1 MLVRDVEAKAKAL
14 GEAYSREA
22 GEGRTIVGVVY
33 SLLSWNVD
41 APAVAL
47 CGGVSSLPS
56 LLTHPGLPCNLFVTQ
71 TTPTSH
77 PLGWRPIIAVVKSSQ
92 PEPEP

>member
-1 MLVRDVEAKAKAL
+1 MFVRDVEAKAKLLA
-14 GEAYSREA
+14 ETYSRQA
-22 GEGRTIVGVVY
+22 GEGRTIVGVIY
-33 SLLSWNVD
+33 ALLSWNVD

-56 LLTHPGLPCNLFVTQ
+56 LLAHPGLPFNLFVTQ

-77 PLGWRPIIAVVKSSQ
+77 PLG
-92 PEPEP
+92 